1 MSANPKLPLN
11 EPQERRLTVTFATLE
26 KHLHE
31 LRERLEHGPCDLRLV
46 HHNDPFNAN
55 EAAAL
60 LPAIREVEAGLRRMA
75 DDLGL
80 GALTEPV
87 RWTHVAGLEVDGI
100 NLYDC
105 RADAGL
111 SGYGAVAP
119 ATAEYLEREMP
130 KLESA
135 VRRVLQRLIHSE
147 TTGKPPPHAC
157 P

>member
-1 MSANPKLPLN
+1 MSTEVPLPLN
-11 EPQERRLTVTFATLE
+11 EPQQRRLTVTFAILE

-31 LRERLEHGPCDLRLV
+31 LREQLECGPCKLRLM
-46 HHNDPFNAN
+46 HYNDPFDAN

-60 LPAIREVEAGLRRMA
+60 LPAIREAEAGLRRMA
-75 DDLGL
+75 DELGL

-87 RWTHVAGLEVDGI
+87 RWTHVAGLELDGI

-105 RADAGL
+105 RADVGL

-119 ATAEYLEREMP
+119 ATAEYLEREIP

-135 VRRVLQRLIHSE
+135 VRQVLQRLIHPDA
-147 TTGKPPPHAC
+147 TGKQPSHG
-157 P
+157 

>member
-1 MSANPKLPLN
+1 MSNDVPLPLN
-11 EPQERRLTVTFATLE
+11 EQQQRRLTVTFAILG

-31 LRERLEHGPCDLRLV
+31 LRVQLECGPCELRLM
-46 HHNDPFNAN
+46 HYNDTFDAN

-60 LPAIREVEAGLRRMA
+60 LPALREAEARLRRMA
-75 DDLGL
+75 DELGL

-87 RWTHVAGLEVDGI
+87 RWTHVAGLELDGI

-119 ATAEYLEREMP
+119 VTAKYLEREIP

-135 VRRVLQRLIHSE
+135 VRQVLQRLIHPDA
-147 TTGKPPPHAC
+147 TGK
-157 P
+157 